1 MTYRACNVDVYQAE
15 EEAEDDREEWD
26 CTDYE
31 NWLTDHYSELADRYQ
46 QVSDEEE
53 ASRHDRLVGDHE
65 LQARGGFLPGDT
77 VMAEV
82 EPGCWSR
89 STVLLV
95 GVAILVVVVDR
106 SSSIQAVTQMNV
118 SWID

>member
-1 MTYRACNVDVYQAE
+1 MTYRACNVDVYLSD

-31 NWLTDHYSELADRYQ
+31 NWIVDHYSELADLYQ
-46 QVSDEEE
+46 QVSDDEETF
-53 ASRHDRLVGDHE
+53 RHDRLVRDYKF
-65 LQARGGFLPGDT
+65 QARGGFLPGDT

-95 GVAILVVVVDR
+95 GVAVLVVVVER
-106 SSSIQAVTQMNV
+106 SASIQAVTKINA
-118 SWID
+118 SWMD